1 MNFEG
6 TYYWVYN
13 LNKLNLY
20 IREDI
25 FIINT

>member
-6 TYYWVYN
+6 THYWVYN

-20 IREDI
+20 IGEVI
-25 FIINT
+25 FILNT